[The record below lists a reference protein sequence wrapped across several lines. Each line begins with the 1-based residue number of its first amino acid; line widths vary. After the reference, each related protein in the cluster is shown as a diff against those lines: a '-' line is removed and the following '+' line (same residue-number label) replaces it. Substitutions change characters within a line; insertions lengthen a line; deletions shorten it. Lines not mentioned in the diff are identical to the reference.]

1 MTLTG
6 WDIYWITRLDSI
18 KAALQALIMI
28 GGVSG
33 ALGIFIYG
41 VSEGHAKEAG
51 VFAKCV
57 LPLAAV
63 LIVLSAFV
71 PSTRSAAAIAVLP
84 AIVNSEAVQQLPAEL
99 TTLAKE
105 WLIELRPK
113 KETHK

>member
-18 KAALQALIMI
+18 KTALQALITI

-33 ALGIFIYG
+33 AIGIFIYA
-41 VSEGHAKEAG
+41 VSGGLAKEAG
-51 VFAKCV
+51 AFAKCV

-63 LIVLSAFV
+63 LLILSSFV

-84 AIVNSEAVQQLPAEL
+84 AIVNSEAVQQLPVEL
-99 TTLAKE
+99 TTLVKE